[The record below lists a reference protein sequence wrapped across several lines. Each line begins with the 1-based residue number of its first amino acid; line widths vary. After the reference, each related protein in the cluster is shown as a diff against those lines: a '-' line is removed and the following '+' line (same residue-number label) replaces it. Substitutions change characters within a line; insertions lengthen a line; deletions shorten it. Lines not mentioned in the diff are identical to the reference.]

1 TRFSRDWSSD
11 VCSSDLDDRR
21 PLHERGARAPP
32 PGALVTDLP
41 RVHRARVAVPARA
54 AGAMRVLVT
63 GASGFVGYAVAA
75 ALTERGHTV
84 VGLTRSTTSALPE
97 GVRRAH
103 GDLSPDCLRD
113 ALADVDGVCH
123 LAARTRA
130 RDSRADPL
138 GYW

>member
-84 VGLTRSTTSALPE
+84 RSEERRVGSDRQA
-97 GVRRAH
+97 G
-103 GDLSPDCLRD
+103 
-113 ALADVDGVCH
+113 
-123 LAARTRA
+123 AA
-130 RDSRADPL
+130 
-138 GYW
+138 